1 MVFFCLTS
9 SNLGRI
15 IAQPRGDT
23 TQVQL
28 LYQLATD
35 GFGYSSLILLWK
47 MLDRFSG
54 GTTTNSSAT
63 GSGATGSGVTNSSM
77 TTGQKPASA
86 KFVLCGGTLHVL
98 FMFVI
103 LASSSYVE
111 VAPSGT
117 TKVRSSV
124 AGFTMCVRIFEE
136 LVRRVYTVTIRLRR
150 TALIPV

>member
-77 TTGQKPASA
+77 TTARCDGASMSA
-86 KFVLCGGTLHVL
+86 VSTRA
-98 FMFVI
+98 
-103 LASSSYVE
+103 LASLPKGTSFGPSRSAYVKASGSDSSA
-111 VAPSGT
+111 APAPR
-117 TKVRSSV
+117 RSSPTFLRHWLST
-124 AGFTMCVRIFEE
+124 AFSMAHLEE
-136 LVRRVYTVTIRLRR
+136 TTHG
-150 TALIPV
+150 